1 MIEWSILPNFLR
13 NFSTMTFFFS
23 YFLSC
28 TPRMIARN
36 YEQLLKGPFSATIVL
51 SSSPIVNVA
60 SCHINNQGVFLLQY
74 SMKLDLPRYT
84 ERFGATSLHGVQR
97 VYELDSGFDDGRPM
111 SGTLMKVGND
121 QISEIERKMAIV
133 IPIKGERL
141 RLLEGV
147 LSGVPHDCLV
157 IIVSNSPRQPVDRYM
172 LEKDALQQFNKFVG
186 RNALILHQ
194 RDPGLSEAL
203 KEVGYT
209 SILGPDD
216 IVRSGKAEGM
226 VLGMLLAKM
235 AGKEYVGFIDA
246 DNYVPG
252 AVNEYVKIF
261 ASGIAM
267 SKTPYTM
274 IRVSWIY
281 KPKMSDTGL
290 YFSKWGRVSEL
301 TNQHLNSLISYYTGF
316 ETEVM
321 RTGNSGEHCMSLKLA
336 ELLSYSSGYSIEP
349 YEVVNVLEE
358 FGGIIPTPHQD
369 AMDKGVE
376 VMQVET
382 RNPHFHEDKGDDH
395 LKEMVVA
402 SLSSIYHSKICPPKL
417 REKILE
423 SLRAKSML
431 EEGQQEAPVPL
442 KIEPFKDIDIRQF
455 AKVLNKASTYAQ

>member
-1 MIEWSILPNFLR
+1 
-13 NFSTMTFFFS
+13 
-23 YFLSC
+23 
-28 TPRMIARN
+28 
-36 YEQLLKGPFSATIVL
+36 
-51 SSSPIVNVA
+51 
-60 SCHINNQGVFLLQY
+60 
-74 SMKLDLPRYT
+74 MKLDLPRYT

-97 VYELDSGFDDGRPM
+97 VYELDSGFDDGRSM
-111 SGTLMKVGND
+111 SETIMRVGND

-203 KEVGYT
+203 KEVGYG
-209 SILGPDD
+209 SMLGPDD

-226 VLGMLLAKM
+226 ILGMLLAKM

-274 IRVSWIY
+274 VRVSWIY

-336 ELLSYSSGYSIEP
+336 ELLAFSSGYSIEP
-349 YEVVNVLEE
+349 YEIVNVLEE
-358 FGGIIPTPHQD
+358 FGGIIPTVHQD

-395 LKEMVVA
+395 LKEMVLA
-402 SLSSIYHSKICPPKL
+402 SLGSIYHSKICPPKL

-423 SLRAKSML
+423 SLRTKTML
-431 EEGQQEAPVPL
+431 EEGQQEPPAPV

-455 AKVLNKASTYAQ
+455 AKVLSKASTYAQ

>member
-1 MIEWSILPNFLR
+1 M
-13 NFSTMTFFFS
+13 
-23 YFLSC
+23 
-28 TPRMIARN
+28 
-36 YEQLLKGPFSATIVL
+36 
-51 SSSPIVNVA
+51 NVA
-60 SCHINNQGVFLLQY
+60 SYHISNQGVFLLQY

-172 LEKDALQQFNKFVG
+172 LEKDALQQYNKFVG

-203 KEVGYT
+203 KEVRYT
-209 SILGPDD
+209 SMLGPDD

-235 AGKEYVGFIDA
+235 ASKEYVGFIDA

-290 YFSKWGRVSEL
+290 YFSKWGRVSEM

-369 AMDKGVE
+369 AMEKGVE

-395 LKEMVVA
+395 LKEMIVA
-402 SLSSIYHSKICPPKL
+402 SLASIYHSKICPPKL

-431 EEGQQEAPVPL
+431 EEGQQEPPVPL

-455 AKVLNKASTYAQ
+455 AKVLSKASTYAQ